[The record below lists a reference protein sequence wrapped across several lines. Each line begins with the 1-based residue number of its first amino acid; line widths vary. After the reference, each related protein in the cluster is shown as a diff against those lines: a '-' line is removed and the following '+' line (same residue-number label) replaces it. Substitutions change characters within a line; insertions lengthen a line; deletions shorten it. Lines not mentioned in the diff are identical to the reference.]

1 MTAVERIGSDLT
13 SILVSWRVSRFLRF
27 QFFSP
32 LAIVITK
39 EVVDFGMVES
49 VGYIYRCFA
58 VKRITLNLNPQPIAS
73 MTLKSPAMATRLTS

>member
-13 SILVSWRVSRFLRF
+13 SILVSWRVSRFLGF

-58 VKRITLNLNPQPIAS
+58 VKRITLNLNPHIHAPLDRS
-73 MTLKSPAMATRLTS
+73 SSTMSL